1 MIALR
6 LMTVTVALLFILLQ
20 RVDVKVKI
28 QDGLF
33 IKINLNIIAIV
44 LYESNE
50 KRNHIKDIFS
60 SINKLPIFL
69 KSIKYLLTKSNVTL
83 VLYKKPV
90 LGYSPS
96 LITHIGS
103 TLAEQLIISY
113 LIANS
118 KSLRTVTVSSTHVKS
133 LKNTDY
139 LEAFVSFTF
148 IHFII
153 SSMFLLLGIAKNK
166 VKEVIEYV

>member
-1 MIALR
+1 MIVLR
-6 LMTVTVALLFILLQ
+6 LMTITVTLLFILFQ
-20 RVDVKVKI
+20 KIDVKIKTR
-28 QDGLF
+28 DELS

-44 LYESNE
+44 LYES
-50 KRNHIKDIFS
+50 KKKYNHVRDIFRTL
-60 SINKLPIFL
+60 NKLPIFL

-90 LGYSPS
+90 LSYSPS
-96 LITHIGS
+96 LIAHIGS
-103 TLAEQLIISY
+103 TLAEQLVISY

-139 LEAFVSFTF
+139 LEAFISFTF

-153 SSMFLLLGIAKNK
+153 SSMFLLFGIAKNK
-166 VKEVIEYV
+166 VKEVIKYV